1 MSKKVNK
8 VLNILTHDTWFHIF
22 SMTSIGLI
30 ITSFFIPPTGIID
43 SSVFVAVGELFGFA
57 SLWEIHIAIKKG
69 FDAKVTH
76 NNTTIEINN
85 DNEDL
90 K

>member
-8 VLNILTHDTWFHIF
+8 VLNILTHDTGFHIF